1 MQLLSRTI
9 FAIIV
14 ATVVKCVVGNQIIV
28 QVAEVIN
35 DDKCYDDINT
45 SGYSVSPVNICYAY
59 GNCLYISLDEALDNL
74 TNNVLINIT
83 TNVTLSLPYE
93 VSNLENVSIIGHNN
107 PTVNCQ
113 ISGGLHFIFC
123 QNCIVKGITW
133 NRCGIK
139 HNESYAKPGLKF
151 SNSSDVTISYCS
163 FQDFVGQIIV
173 MSKISGNVNI
183 TDCKFAN
190 NIRYRG
196 HGGAIHFSSDDTK
209 NSLQFVITISNCNFS
224 FNKMKSIVY
233 LDNSGL
239 CKDNK
244 IAYVNS
250 ISFSNNT
257 GVPIYVINHEIYFN
271 EKVLF
276 QHNEAKYGAGIYIT
290 DHSAVVFDKTSDIM
304 FFANSAKCNGGAVY
318 LNNSTC
324 LFDKN
329 SSVTF
334 SGNKAVSYGGTIF
347 SVNNS
352 NVVFKESCKVRFC
365 STTFVICGAA
375 IASVQNSHVTFT
387 DNAKVTFVNNHAGH
401 GTLFSDN
408 SHISFAGNSITTFS
422 NNIANDGG
430 GAISIISSHLSFKGT
445 SSTEFVNNTSYRYG
459 GTIHSYYETY
469 LSFEENSKA
478 TFTSTKGTTI
488 YLDNNNSYISF
499 KGNSSTTFNLIH
511 DNGPYR
517 DESKQVTVFCKG
529 KIYFEGSSSTIFNDD
544 INFVYITLFA
554 ETIIFA
560 NNSVVTYNKRFININ
575 TGIFIASNQI
585 IEMGYSKVVINNHL
599 LPWCT
604 TCEYVQFS
612 TIFKYYRFMGAT
624 IIINSD
630 TKVHCSLEM
639 PRPLVPYVCR
649 SNKCQCESLEYI
661 MKGGVHNNSLNISHK
676 VVSLSSF
683 NVLNFS
689 LIGHNTIVYC
699 NQSSE
704 LQVKSNDL
712 IIEGIT
718 WIGCGRQING
728 MLSISNCSNITI
740 QTCSFQFSE
749 GQIINITDGSR
760 DVHINDCK
768 FVSNKNYKDHGMAIL
783 SQSSSF
789 TINNCYFSSNEGGRS
804 VIYFEQ
810 YKSELLEY
818 RILLINSSFCNNKG
832 VSIYLNH
839 HCKLQISGDALFDNN
854 VAKHGTGIY
863 INKQSTLVFGENS
876 NATFINNHADGSGAA
891 ILMNN
896 QSSVLFDNNS
906 IVMLI
911 NNKATDGII
920 YAKFNSNIK
929 FKAVS
934 RVIFSN
940 NSAMQYGASI
950 YSIDSSHVLF
960 TENSTVTF
968 IGNTANDGEAVTL
981 FNNSTATV
989 EKHSIL
995 TFSNNVAKNS
1005 GGALYASHNSDFHFT
1020 DKSIALF
1027 VNNSAKHH
1035 GETMYLRNNSIV
1047 TINSN
1052 VRMNGNAATWNYGS
1066 QLTNESNYYDITID
1080 ANGMVRCSD
1089 HKEYYICTFTKCS
1102 CKNLEDISSN
1112 SAVIITGDLILSSA
1126 TTLTN
1131 IVNISITGYNNNSI
1145 FSTNDGGLQFISC
1158 KKVTITN
1165 LLFQH
1170 ISRNTYNGMIPSI
1183 KLHNSSD
1190 VTIEN
1195 CTFLLS
1201 TGQEVVL
1208 SEVSDVSIKH
1218 CKFESK
1224 VKHLHRQHGAAIHY
1238 SSNNTKLCKDQFL
1251 IDDCCF
1257 VDNSG
1262 IKSLIFLEHLN
1273 THACFEKIFIQNS
1286 KFYKNHGTCIHLLNQ
1301 NLHVKGS
1308 LQFDSNLAENG
1319 ASMFIDHH
1327 SNITFGNTAN
1337 VTFSHNTANISG
1349 GAIYLNNWSSV
1360 VFENYSRVN
1369 FFGNKAMKLGG
1380 SIYLRNNSSITVR
1393 EDSKVQFDSNNAEM
1407 GGTLYVTNNSFVRTE
1422 GSSLFTI
1429 SNSKASYGGAIYCT
1443 HNCNIS
1449 IAKRSTVT
1457 FFSNEV
1463 EEYGSCIYSDVNSH
1477 VTFEGNTNVT
1487 INHNK
1492 AKQGGAMYLCYKSD
1506 ITFCEHTTIQFDGN
1520 AAESGGALHT
1530 EKNSS
1535 ILVKG
1540 NSMLT
1545 INNSEAKQG
1554 GAIYLTENSK
1564 MITIE
1569 NSNIAFVNNEA
1580 EADGGCI
1587 YSDLNSTISFEGNS
1601 TITITDNR
1609 ATHGGAFYSRQSN
1622 LEFGSSSKAEFDKNI
1637 AMETGGSIN
1646 IENYSRI
1653 QFRGTCEVIFRNS
1666 TVTFYNGMGGAISC
1680 GSNSFAL
1687 FEEKSK
1693 VIFDHNR
1700 ASDGGATNFVLNSSF
1715 MIKNNSIVKFTN
1727 NSAITGGAVN
1737 VNSGS
1742 YCIFEGNS
1750 TLVLEHNVASNIGG
1764 AFHLKGESYIE
1775 FERQVKV
1782 KLNTSNKAALGG
1794 AIYCSENSSITFGNM
1809 SNTLLSE
1816 NRAENGGGIFL
1827 TNSEFIFA
1835 MHSYILFKNNTA
1847 SQNGGAIYLNDDS
1860 YLNLERDGN
1869 VTFSHNTAALGGAIH
1884 CSENSSI
1891 TFGNM
1896 SNTLLFG
1903 NSAENGGGIFLANS
1917 EFIFAMHSYILFKN
1931 NTASQDGGAIYLNDN
1946 SYLNL
1951 ERDCNVTFSH
1961 NTAALGGAIH
1971 CSENSSI
1978 TFGNM
1983 SITLLSGNSA
1993 KNGGGIFLTNSEFK
2007 FAMHSYIVFKNNT
2020 ASQDG
2025 GAIYLNDDSYLNLER
2040 DCNVTFS
2047 HNTAALGGAIHCS
2060 ENSSIK
2066 FGNMSNTLLSGNSA
2080 ENGGGIFLTNSEFI
2094 FAIHSYTLF
2103 KNNTASQDGGAIY
2116 LNDDSYLNLE
2126 RDCNVTFSHNTAALG
2141 GAIHCSESSSITFGN
2156 MSNTLLSGNNA
2167 ENGGG
2172 IFLTNSEFIF
2182 AMHSYIL
2189 FKNNTASQDGGAIYL
2204 NDDSHLNLER
2214 DCNVTFSHNTAS
2226 YYGGAM
2232 YGKVAKSKIN
2242 FSSTR
2247 INFDSNSAGT
2257 EGNSVYITLPKQCN
2271 DDCLSQSIVGTTD
2284 NSYIITSPIKIQF
2297 YNSNIKCI
2305 GDNANSTTCNI
2316 YYIKNIMLGQQIVLD
2331 ACMYDYYGH
2340 PAAAARFLING
2351 DNTQGYSLGSNNTLI
2366 SCNRTFE
2373 LVNIH
2378 GNRSTPFNY
2387 SLNLTLYDYCQSEL
2401 RDVFT
2406 TLIVELSSCHSG
2418 FHYNA
2423 VSQKCECY
2431 NASDIVFCSGRS
2443 STIKAGYWF
2452 GSVNGKS
2459 TVTTCPINYC
2469 DFTCCETSNGY
2480 YQLSPERDDQCRQHR
2495 FDVACGNCIDG
2506 YTLSFDCTKCVNIKS
2521 CTAGQTAL
2529 VILLSMTY
2537 WAVMV
2542 MLVFAMMYYTVGIGY
2557 LYSITYYYSIVDIL
2571 LSQNLYASRGL
2582 YLTVNIISSFSKIT
2596 PQFLGELCLTTGM
2609 TGIDQQFIH
2618 YIHPTA
2624 IILILILIVLLAKR
2638 SRRISAIISRGII
2651 HVICLLLLLSYTSIA
2666 STSLLLMRPLTFFE
2680 IDNIYTYVSPNI
2692 EYFHGRHLAY
2702 GIVALLCAVIVAV
2715 GLPFLL
2721 ILEPFLN
2728 RKIDFIKIK
2737 PLLDQFQGCYKDQY
2751 RCFAGY
2757 YMICRLVIITI
2768 LIINSSNI
2776 TSYMLIAV
2784 CGIISLVHVL
2794 VKPYNNKLLNR
2805 FDSIILQLII
2815 LITALPLF
2823 DDIDSSLVIT
2833 VTFVLVILPLLNFIA
2848 MILFLNKNNIKK
2860 IITRFTINKELTSS
2874 CSDDVNNNDIAMKEF
2889 NCIVDDSTRENV
2901 KITVCDM

>member
-1 MQLLSRTI
+1 M
-9 FAIIV
+9 
-14 ATVVKCVVGNQIIV
+14 
-28 QVAEVIN
+28 
-35 DDKCYDDINT
+35 
-45 SGYSVSPVNICYAY
+45 
-59 GNCLYISLDEALDNL
+59 
-74 TNNVLINIT
+74 
-83 TNVTLSLPYE
+83 
-93 VSNLENVSIIGHNN
+93 
-107 PTVNCQ
+107 
-113 ISGGLHFIFC
+113 
-123 QNCIVKGITW
+123 
-133 NRCGIK
+133 
-139 HNESYAKPGLKF
+139 
-151 SNSSDVTISYCS
+151 
-163 FQDFVGQIIV
+163 
-173 MSKISGNVNI
+173 
-183 TDCKFAN
+183 
-190 NIRYRG
+190 
-196 HGGAIHFSSDDTK
+196 
-209 NSLQFVITISNCNFS
+209 
-224 FNKMKSIVY
+224 
-233 LDNSGL
+233 
-239 CKDNK
+239 
-244 IAYVNS
+244 
-250 ISFSNNT
+250 
-257 GVPIYVINHEIYFN
+257 
-271 EKVLF
+271 LF
-276 QHNEAKYGAGIYIT
+276 QHNEAKHGAGIYIT
-290 DHSAVVFDKTSDIM
+290 DHSTVVFDKNSDVM
-304 FFANSAKCNGGAVY
+304 FFANSAKSNGGAVY

-329 SSVTF
+329 SLVTF
-334 SGNKAVSYGGTIF
+334 SGNEAVSYGGAIF
-347 SVNNS
+347 SENNS
-352 NVVFKESCKVRFC
+352 NVVFKESCNV
-365 STTFVICGAA
+365 TFRNTHFDGYGAA
-375 IASVQNSHVTFT
+375 IASIQNSHVTFT
-387 DNAKVTFVNNHAGH
+387 DNAKVTFFNNRAEH
-401 GTLFSDN
+401 GTLFSNN
-408 SHISFAGNSITTFS
+408 SHISFAGNSITIFS
-422 NNIANDGG
+422 NNVAFYGG
-430 GAISIISSHLSFKGT
+430 GAIKIEKSSHLSFKGT
-445 SSTEFVNNTSYRYG
+445 SSTKFVNNRSGGYG
-459 GTIHSYYETY
+459 GIIHSNYETY

-478 TFTSTKGTTI
+478 AFTSTDGTTI
-488 YLDNNNSYISF
+488 YLGNNNSYISF
-499 KGNSSTTFNLIH
+499 KGNSSTTFNFIQ
-511 DNGPYR
+511 DNDPFR
-517 DESKQVTVFCKG
+517 DYIISEQVAIFCNG

-544 INFVYITLFA
+544 TSYFISVHISLFA

-560 NNSVVTYNKRFININ
+560 NNSVVTYNKQLNSN
-575 TGIFIASNQI
+575 TRIFIASYQI

-599 LPWCT
+599 LQWCT
-604 TCEYVQFS
+604 TCICEYIQFS
-612 TIFKYYRFMGAT
+612 TIIKYYSDSRSLIRRAN
-624 IIINSD
+624 IIINRD
-630 TKVHCSLEM
+630 TKVYCSLEM
-639 PRPLVPYVCR
+639 PRLLVPYVCK
-649 SNKCQCESLEYI
+649 SNKCKCESLEYI
-661 MKGGVHNNSLNISHK
+661 MEGGVHNNSLNISNK

-718 WIGCGRQING
+718 WIGCGRQIKG

-760 DVHINDCK
+760 DIHISDCK
-768 FVSNKNYKDHGMAIL
+768 FVNNKNYKGHGMAIL

-818 RILLINSSFCNNKG
+818 RIFLINSSFCNNKG

-839 HCKLQISGDALFDNN
+839 YSRLQISGDALFDNN
-854 VAKHGTGIY
+854 VAKNGTGIY
-863 INKQSTLVFGENS
+863 IDKQSTLAFSENS
-876 NATFINNHADGSGAA
+876 NATFIKNHANGNGAA
-891 ILMNN
+891 IFMDN

-906 IVMLI
+906 IVTFI
-911 NNKATDGII
+911 NNKATNGII

-934 RVIFSN
+934 KVIFSN
-940 NSAMQYGASI
+940 NSAIQYGASI
-950 YSIDSSHVLF
+950 YSIDSSHILF

-968 IGNTANDGEAVTL
+968 IGNMANDGGAVTL

-989 EKHSIL
+989 EKHSNL

-1005 GGALYASHNSDFHFT
+1005 GGALYAGHNSDFHFT

-1027 VNNSAKHH
+1027 EDSSAKHH
-1035 GETMYLRNNSIV
+1035 GNEIYLEFNSNLKFQKNSVISFITSNRAVFGETMYLRHNSIV

-1080 ANGMVRCSD
+1080 ANGTVRCSD
-1089 HKEYYICTFTKCS
+1089 HKEYYICTFTICS

-1112 SAVIITGDLILSSA
+1112 SAVIITGDINLFSA
-1126 TTLTN
+1126 ITLTK
-1131 IVNISITGYNNNSI
+1131 IVNISITGYNNNTI
-1145 FSTNDGGLQFISC
+1145 FSTNDGGLRFVSC

-1165 LLFQH
+1165 LVFRH
-1170 ISRNTYNGMIPSI
+1170 NISRNTYYYIITSI
-1183 KLHNSSD
+1183 ELHDSSD

-1238 SSNNTKLCKDQFL
+1238 SSSNTKLCEDQFV
-1251 IDDCCF
+1251 IDDCYF
-1257 VDNSG
+1257 ANNSG
-1262 IKSLIFLEHLN
+1262 IYSLIFLEHLN
-1273 THACFEKIFIQNS
+1273 THACSEKIFIQNS
-1286 KFYKNHGTCIHLLNQ
+1286 KFYNNRGTCICLSNQ
-1301 NLHVKGS
+1301 NLHVKG
-1308 LQFDSNLAENG
+1308 NLHFENNFAENG
-1319 ASMFIDHH
+1319 ASMFIDQH
-1327 SNITFGNTAN
+1327 STITFGNTSN
-1337 VTFSHNTANISG
+1337 VTFSNNTADISG
-1349 GAIYLNNWSSV
+1349 GAIYLNNWSNV
-1360 VFENYSRVN
+1360 IFENYSRVN
-1369 FFGNKAMKLGG
+1369 FSDNEAMKSGG

-1407 GGTLYVTNNSFVRTE
+1407 GGTLYITNNSFVRTE
-1422 GSSLFTI
+1422 GSSLFII

-1443 HNCNIS
+1443 HNCYIS

-1457 FFSNEV
+1457 FLSNEV
-1463 EEYGSCIYSDVNSH
+1463 EEYGSCIYFDVHSH
-1477 VTFEGNTNVT
+1477 VTFEGNTNIT

-1492 AKQGGAMYLCYKSD
+1492 AKQGGTMYLCHNSH
-1506 ITFCEHTTIQFDGN
+1506 ITLSEHTTIQFDGN
-1520 AAESGGALHT
+1520 AAESGGALHV

-1554 GAIYLTENSK
+1554 GAIYLTKNSK
-1564 MITIE
+1564 MITTE

-1580 EADGGCI
+1580 EADGGCV
-1587 YSDLNSTISFEGNS
+1587 YSDLNSRISFEGNS
-1601 TITITDNR
+1601 TIAITDNR
-1609 ATHGGAFYSRQSN
+1609 ATHGGAFYSTQSN
-1622 LEFGSSSKAEFDKNI
+1622 LEFGSSSEAKFDKNI
-1637 AMETGGSIN
+1637 AMETGGSIH
-1646 IENYSRI
+1646 IESYSQI

-1666 TVTFYNGMGGAISC
+1666 TVTFYNGAGGAIYC

-1693 VIFDHNR
+1693 VIFHHNR
-1700 ASDGGATNFVLNSSF
+1700 ASDGGATNFVLNSSL

-1750 TLVLEHNVASNIGG
+1750 TLLLKHNVASNIGG
-1764 AFHLKGESYIE
+1764 AFHLTGESYIE

-1782 KLNTSNKAALGG
+1782 KFNSNTAALGG
-1794 AIYCSENSSITFGNM
+1794 AIYCSENSSITFG
-1809 SNTLLSE
+1809 
-1816 NRAENGGGIFL
+1816 
-1827 TNSEFIFA
+1827 
-1835 MHSYILFKNNTA
+1835 
-1847 SQNGGAIYLNDDS
+1847 D
-1860 YLNLERDGN
+1860 
-1869 VTFSHNTAALGGAIH
+1869 
-1884 CSENSSI
+1884 
-1891 TFGNM
+1891 
-1896 SNTLLFG
+1896 
-1903 NSAENGGGIFLANS
+1903 
-1917 EFIFAMHSYILFKN
+1917 
-1931 NTASQDGGAIYLNDN
+1931 
-1946 SYLNL
+1946 
-1951 ERDCNVTFSH
+1951 
-1961 NTAALGGAIH
+1961 
-1971 CSENSSI
+1971 
-1978 TFGNM
+1978 
-1983 SITLLSGNSA
+1983 
-1993 KNGGGIFLTNSEFK
+1993 
-2007 FAMHSYIVFKNNT
+2007 
-2020 ASQDG
+2020 
-2025 GAIYLNDDSYLNLER
+2025 
-2040 DCNVTFS
+2040 
-2047 HNTAALGGAIHCS
+2047 
-2060 ENSSIK
+2060 
-2066 FGNMSNTLLSGNSA
+2066 MSNTLLSGNSA

-2094 FAIHSYTLF
+2094 FT
-2103 KNNTASQDGGAIY
+2103 
-2116 LNDDSYLNLE
+2116 
-2126 RDCNVTFSHNTAALG
+2126 
-2141 GAIHCSESSSITFGN
+2141 
-2156 MSNTLLSGNNA
+2156 
-2167 ENGGG
+2167 
-2172 IFLTNSEFIF
+2172 
-2182 AMHSYIL
+2182 MHSYIL

-2204 NDDSHLNLER
+2204 DDDSHLNLER
-2214 DCNVTFSHNTAS
+2214 DSNVTFSHNTAS
-2226 YYGGAM
+2226 DYGGAM
-2232 YGKVAKSKIN
+2232 YGKVATSKIN

-2271 DDCLSQSIVGTTD
+2271 DDCLSQCIVGTID
-2284 NSYIITSPIKIQF
+2284 KSYIITSPIKIQF

-2316 YYIKNIMLGQQIVLD
+2316 YYINNIMLGQQITLD
-2331 ACMYDYYGH
+2331 GCMYDYYGH
-2340 PAAAARFLING
+2340 PADAARFLING
-2351 DNTQGYSLGSNNTLI
+2351 DNDQGYSLGSNNTLI

-2378 GNRSTPFNY
+2378 GNRNIRFNY
-2387 SLNLTLYDYCQSEL
+2387 SLNLTLYDNRQSEL

-2406 TLIVELSSCHSG
+2406 TLMVELSSCHSG
-2418 FHYNA
+2418 FRYNA
-2423 VSQKCECY
+2423 VLQKCECYNAVLQKCECY

-2452 GSVNGKS
+2452 GRVNGKS

-2480 YQLSPERDDQCRQHR
+2480 YQLSPERDNQCRQHR
-2495 FDVACGNCIDG
+2495 FDIACGNCIDG
-2506 YTLSFDCTKCVNIKS
+2506 YTLSFDSTECVNIKS

-2542 MLVFAMMYYTVGIGY
+2542 MLVFAMMYYSVGIGY

-2582 YLTVNIISSFSKIT
+2582 YLTVNMISSFSKIT

-2618 YIHPTA
+2618 YIHPAA
-2624 IILILILIVLLAKR
+2624 IIIILILIVLLAKR
-2638 SRRISAIISRGII
+2638 SRRISAIIRRGII

-2728 RKIDFIKIK
+2728 RKINFVKIK

-2776 TSYMLIAV
+2776 TSYILIAV

-2794 VKPYNNKLLNR
+2794 VKPYNDKLLNR
-2805 FDSIILQLII
+2805 FDAFILQLII

-2833 VTFVLVILPLLNFIA
+2833 VAFVLVILPLLNFIV

-2860 IITRFTINKELTSS
+2860 IISHFTINKELTST
-2874 CSDDVNNNDIAMKEF
+2874 CSDDVDNNETAMKEF
-2889 NCIVDDSTRENV
+2889 NYIVDDSTREKV